1 MTNTTTIIPSSREE
15 FNRIA
20 NSANLSSHC
29 FFSPYKYACD
39 FISRSEMDG
48 IMGANRNDHDAY
60 NKLFSVLMQRGASLE
75 VIITTLC
82 ICERFYR
89 RSTNAR
95 NWVNCKFEEAAE
107 AHSRNDNL
115 LVIDDDSSNY
125 NSSSDL
131 KDVKVLYD
139 LITQYNGDKKS
150 LLKIMEAAKQIRHA
164 VSCNKDRLLSMFSTE
179 EIDALDGILLLVA
192 AGNSLGFKMFIEAID
207 DIRNQCDETAND
219 KPEEQE
225 SVVDSVIVIPTTDDE
240 LNEAIRRIEV
250 AFNTVGGFVSH
261 LKSSYSTQDLKDI
274 RKGLEWISEQYLALV
289 KAGYHDEI
297 SEEISDIAVFSSE
310 LLKLDK
316 KYSSSKPKVFA
327 DTLIR
332 LFRRFSIGD
341 RKTVLKNIKEMI
353 NGKPKESTEKF
364 EETPSAKKDVKK
376 TESKKEDSNTKDYDP
391 LPGADLY
398 NRVVELCKHV
408 DLLAT
413 TIAFKPADAYI
424 VNAMLSTFVKS
435 TNFNNKLKRKGYNGG
450 KLVEVPMSKY
460 QNKIPKSAKEWC
472 TSIFEAPTDDA
483 NDPIVVFYQ
492 MKPEE
497 TEGGKHKSP
506 RKLVIRS
513 SKLEDYVTG

>member
-1 MTNTTTIIPSSREE
+1 MTNTTTIIPSSREG
-15 FNRIA
+15 FDSIVR
-20 NSANLSSHC
+20 SANFSQYAYTGFGELSYGLISDDEFDAIKNTHDESVFDMVFDSLNNKTSLKKILIGVFLSKTYC
-29 FFSPYKYACD
+29 YKSDSDVIAW
-39 FISRSEMDG
+39 
-48 IMGANRNDHDAY
+48 AY
-60 NKLFSVLMQRGASLE
+60 NKFNELSNN
-75 VIITTLC
+75 TL
-82 ICERFYR
+82 I
-89 RSTNAR
+89 
-95 NWVNCKFEEAAE
+95 V
-107 AHSRNDNL
+107 
-115 LVIDDDSSNY
+115 DDNY

-274 RKGLEWISEQYLALV
+274 RKGLEWISEQYQALV
-289 KAGYHDEI
+289 KAGYHDGI
-297 SEEISDIAVFSSE
+297 SEEVSDIAVFASE

-398 NRVVELCKHV
+398 NRVVKLCKHV

-413 TIAFKPADAYI
+413 TIAFKPEDAYI

-460 QNKIPKSAKEWC
+460 QNKIPKSAKSWC

-497 TEGGKHKSP
+497 TEDGKHKSP

>member
-1 MTNTTTIIPSSREE
+1 MTNTTTIIPSSRAELDA
-15 FNRIA
+15 II
-20 NSANLSSHC
+20 NSAEGYRYSYAHPSGCVPESIMPSVELTSIMTSH
-29 FFSPYKYACD
+29 
-39 FISRSEMDG
+39 
-48 IMGANRNDHDAY
+48 NNAY
-60 NKLFSVLMQRGASLE
+60 DTFDVMFNTLVTKGASLKS
-75 VIITTLC
+75 ILGAIFITGGWFSISNGGIRAWLDK
-82 ICERFYR
+82 
-89 RSTNAR
+89 
-95 NWVNCKFEEAAE
+95 KFDELSISGT
-107 AHSRNDNL
+107 HVDDGCDSRN
-115 LVIDDDSSNY
+115 
-125 NSSSDL
+125 L
-131 KDVKVLYD
+131 KDLYD
-139 LITQYNGDKKS
+139 LITHHNGGKES
-150 LLKIMEAAKQIRHA
+150 LHEIMALSKHLQNEFSNNIRKH
-164 VSCNKDRLLSMFSTE
+164 LLSSGLTNDVV
-179 EIDALDGILLLVA
+179 DALDGALILCA
-192 AGNSLGFKMFIEAID
+192 AGNSLGFELLTKFMD
-207 DIRNQCDETAND
+207 DIKDSSADDNSVKVE
-219 KPEEQE
+219 E
-225 SVVDSVIVIPTTDDE
+225 SVVDSVIVVPTTNDE
-240 LNEAIRRIEV
+240 LEEAVRRIEV

-297 SEEISDIAVFSSE
+297 SEEISDIAVFASE

-398 NRVVELCKHV
+398 NRVVKLCKHV

-413 TIAFKPADAYI
+413 TIAFKPEDAYI

-460 QNKIPKSAKEWC
+460 QNKIPKSAKSWC

-497 TEGGKHKSP
+497 TEDGKHKSP

-513 SKLEDYVTG
+513 SKLENYVTG